1 MDKPV
6 EVRGADG
13 ATRRDRVAVEE
24 PLEIRVG
31 GHRVSVTMRTP
42 GHDFELAAGF
52 LVTEGLVAAR
62 DFGVI
67 EYCPDSDDNIVDVR
81 LVEGAAFDPDLLKR
95 NFYATSSCG
104 ICGAASIELVR
115 KRVAPL
121 ARLEPAHEALVAMP
135 AKMRAAQK
143 TFDQTGGLH
152 AAALF
157 RGEELILLREDIGRH
172 NAVDKVVGASALRE
186 VDLAGHALLVSGR
199 ASFEIVQKAAVAGI
213 ACVAA
218 VGAPSSLA
226 VEFAR
231 EVGMT
236 LVGFLRGERYNRY
249 G

>member
-1 MDKPV
+1 M
-6 EVRGADG
+6 RRADG
-13 ATRRDRVAVEE
+13 ATERDRVAVEE

-62 DFGVI
+62 DLGVI

-81 LVEGAAFDPDLLKR
+81 LVEGAGFDPELLRR

-121 ARLEPAHEALVAMP
+121 SRLDLAHDVLVAMP
-135 AKMRAAQK
+135 EKMRAAQK

-157 RGEELILLREDIGRH
+157 RDGELVLVREDVGRH
-172 NAVDKVVGASALRE
+172 NAVDKIVGASALR
-186 VDLAGHALLVSGR
+186 DSALAGHALLVSGR

-213 ACVAA
+213 AAVAA

-236 LVGFLRGERYNRY
+236 LVGFLRGDRYNVY
-249 G
+249 A